1 MCNEKNVEEL
11 TKDKDYKME
20 EGNILTDNEEENV
33 INHNIPI
40 HPGDEGGPIM
50 SYEKSKL
57 IGFHIGIKNFIHKIY
72 CSLIEF
78 RNVIIYIFRFLFT
91 FDYNYL
97 IKKNY

>member
-40 HPGDEGGPIM
+40 HPGDEGGQIM

-57 IGFHIGIKNFIHKIY
+57 IGFHIGIKNFSEMLLFIY
-72 CSLIEF
+72 LDFYSHLI
-78 RNVIIYIFRFLFT
+78 III
-91 FDYNYL
+91 
-97 IKKNY
+97 